1 MNLPV
6 SASDEYIVMVRAVG
20 VGNYTSRFAGS
31 FSNVES
37 ASFTTR
43 NFTFNPQVPWPERAL
58 PSQASFHNGITATHL
73 NVARLSPW
81 KGNAVRIGEYADPLT
96 TAVLTVGTKNGQTSG
111 GSSNILFYRVSTL
124 NDPRDRLY
132 INDEVK
138 TAEPRESPAGCVL
151 PIAMYRVQ
159 VANTNFSVVPGD
171 IVQVTPMMERIAY
184 VKNIMNGN
192 VEVTDPWITI
202 LHESDSPLTG
212 TNPNYDHDI
221 YLVDRQPV
229 LKGARYKY
237 LLVRFSPNKEIERVI
252 VTNTVDVP

>member
-1 MNLPV
+1 
-6 SASDEYIVMVRAVG
+6 
-20 VGNYTSRFAGS
+20 
-31 FSNVES
+31 
-37 ASFTTR
+37 
-43 NFTFNPQVPWPERAL
+43 
-58 PSQASFHNGITATHL
+58 
-73 NVARLSPW
+73 
-81 KGNAVRIGEYADPLT
+81 
-96 TAVLTVGTKNGQTSG
+96 
-111 GSSNILFYRVSTL
+111 
-124 NDPRDRLY
+124 
-132 INDEVK
+132 
-138 TAEPRESPAGCVL
+138 VL